1 MTHLRNYIM
10 FTKKKQSKIIENV
23 RERFFPVNYN
33 NSINV
38 FSLFLFEKKYFWICN
53 QILEITLEFKLLNLL

>member
-1 MTHLRNYIM
+1 MTHLRNCIM

-23 RERFFPVNYN
+23 RERFFPENYN

-38 FSLFLFEKKYFWICN
+38 VSLFLFEKNYFWICN
-53 QILEITLEFKLLNLL
+53 LILEIT